1 MPNFTAS
8 SPGLRTIARS
18 DQTTKGAQMFKQ
30 GRKILLGAGVL
41 AALSFGGSALAG
53 AGAAPAPVTPTVQ
66 ESSAGIDHDQVQSGD
81 QSASDPAAEA
91 AGTETADG
99 AQGTQDA
106 ETQDDAQGSNDSGI
120 QESSG
125 SEVPGNDGPG
135 GHADEPGNPNA
146 DHQASGQT
154 QE

>member
-1 MPNFTAS
+1 
-8 SPGLRTIARS
+8 
-18 DQTTKGAQMFKQ
+18 MFKQ
-30 GRKILLGAGVL
+30 GKKILLGAGVL
-41 AALSFGGSALAG
+41 AALSFGGSALAA
-53 AGAAPAPVTPTVQ
+53 AGAAPVAPIVQ
-66 ESSAGIDHDQVQSGD
+66 QSSGADHDAVQSGD
-81 QSASDPAAEA
+81 QSTPDTGAEA

-106 ETQDDAQGSNDSGI
+106 ETQDGSQDTETQDGNQASNDSGM

-125 SEVPGNDGPG
+125 SEVAGNDGPG

>member
-1 MPNFTAS
+1 
-8 SPGLRTIARS
+8 
-18 DQTTKGAQMFKQ
+18 MFKQ
-30 GRKILLGAGVL
+30 GKKILLGAGVL
-41 AALSFGGSALAG
+41 AALSFGGSALAA
-53 AGAAPAPVTPTVQ
+53 AGAAPVTPTQATPAVVK
-66 ESSAGIDHDQVQSGD
+66 ESPSATDTDQVQSGD
-81 QSASDPAAEA
+81 QSTPDTAAEA

-106 ETQDDAQGSNDSGI
+106 ETQDGAQDTEANDAGM

-125 SEVPGNDGPG
+125 SEVSNNDGPG

-146 DHQASGQT
+146 DHQASGQS

>member
-1 MPNFTAS
+1 
-8 SPGLRTIARS
+8 
-18 DQTTKGAQMFKQ
+18 MFKQ
-30 GRKILLGAGVL
+30 GKKILLGAGVL
-41 AALSFGGSALAG
+41 AALSFGGSALAA
-53 AGAAPAPVTPTVQ
+53 AGAAPVAPIVQ
-66 ESSAGIDHDQVQSGD
+66 QSSGADHDEVQSGD
-81 QSASDPAAEA
+81 QTTPDTGAAGAEA
-91 AGTETADG
+91 TNS

-106 ETQDDAQGSNDSGI
+106 ETADGSQDAETQDGNQGSNDSGT

-146 DHQASGQT
+146 DHQASGQS

>member
-1 MPNFTAS
+1 
-8 SPGLRTIARS
+8 
-18 DQTTKGAQMFKQ
+18 MFKQ
-30 GRKILLGAGVL
+30 GKKILLGAGVL

-53 AGAAPAPVTPTVQ
+53 AGATPVTPTQVTPAVQ
-66 ESSAGIDHDQVQSGD
+66 ESTSGVDNDQVQSGD
-81 QSASDPAAEA
+81 QSTPDTPGEA

-99 AQGTQDA
+99 AQGSQDA
-106 ETQDDAQGSNDSGI
+106 ETQDGAQDTESQDGAQASNDSGM

>member
-1 MPNFTAS
+1 
-8 SPGLRTIARS
+8 
-18 DQTTKGAQMFKQ
+18 MFKQ
-30 GRKILLGAGVL
+30 GKKILLGAGVL
-41 AALSFGGSALAG
+41 AALSFGGSALAA
-53 AGAAPAPVTPTVQ
+53 AGAAPTPVTPTVQ
-66 ESSAGIDHDQVQSGD
+66 ESPGIDQDQVQSGD
-81 QSASDPAAEA
+81 QSAPDPAAEA

-106 ETQDDAQGSNDSGI
+106 ETQDGSQDTESQDGAQGSSDSGM

>member
-1 MPNFTAS
+1 
-8 SPGLRTIARS
+8 
-18 DQTTKGAQMFKQ
+18 MFKQ
-30 GRKILLGAGVL
+30 SKKILLGAGVL
-41 AALSFGGSALAG
+41 AALGFGGSALAG
-53 AGAAPAPVTPTVQ
+53 AGATPVTPTPVTPAV
-66 ESSAGIDHDQVQSGD
+66 ESSGVDHDQVQSGD
-81 QSASDPAAEA
+81 QSTPDTAAEA

-99 AQGTQDA
+99 AQGSQDA
-106 ETQDDAQGSNDSGI
+106 ETQDGAQDTESQDGAQASNDSGM

-146 DHQASGQT
+146 DRQASGQT

>member
-1 MPNFTAS
+1 MLKQGKTFE
-8 SPGLRTIARS
+8 
-18 DQTTKGAQMFKQ
+18 Q

-41 AALSFGGSALAG
+41 AALSFGGSALAA
-53 AGAAPAPVTPTVQ
+53 AGAAPVTPVTPTVQ
-66 ESSAGIDHDQVQSGD
+66 ESTSGVDNDQVQSGD
-81 QSASDPAAEA
+81 QTSPDTAAEA

-99 AQGTQDA
+99 AQGSQDT
-106 ETQDDAQGSNDSGI
+106 ETQDGAQGANASGT

-125 SEVPGNDGPG
+125 SEAPGNDGPG

-146 DHQASGQT
+146 DHQATGQS

>member
-1 MPNFTAS
+1 
-8 SPGLRTIARS
+8 
-18 DQTTKGAQMFKQ
+18 MFKQ
-30 GRKILLGAGVL
+30 GKKILLGAGVL

-53 AGAAPAPVTPTVQ
+53 AGAAPVAPIVQ
-66 ESSAGIDHDQVQSGD
+66 QSSGIDHDEVQSGD
-81 QSASDPAAEA
+81 QSAPDSGAAA
-91 AGTETADG
+91 SGTETANG
-99 AQGTQDA
+99 AQSAQDA
-106 ETQDDAQGSNDSGI
+106 ETQDGSQDTETQDGSQGSNDSGM

-146 DHQASGQT
+146 DHQATGQT